1 VSKAVK
7 TGKYFVQGDE
17 AIAEGAIAAGCR
29 YYAGYPITPAS
40 EISECVAKRMP
51 EVGGVVIQME
61 DEIASIHSVG
71 GAAVAGAKA
80 MTVSAGPGISLK
92 LEGLGWGIKNEI
104 PYVVVDVQR
113 AGPSN
118 GVATRVGQGDLY
130 TVKYGSAGGNN
141 SIIAL
146 SPWSTQEAF
155 DLVIECFN
163 LAEIFRTPVFLLT
176 DETIGHTREL
186 LVIPEERELHIVERV
201 KPTVPPEEF
210 HMYPFDTPNV
220 INYPFPN
227 IGEGYGICVSPYT
240 HTSRGYATTSEKDQD
255 RMATRLVKKI
265 TDNLQVLTRVH
276 EEMMEDAEIAIVAYG
291 GDSRPALEAAR
302 RAREAGIK
310 MGFLRPII
318 LWPFPDEAIF
328 KVASK
333 VTKILVVELNRDGQ
347 LAREVARAS
356 KGQAEVYHLGS
367 GGVEPHLPDVVYG
380 EIKKLVEQSPT

>member
-1 VSKAVK
+1 MSKAVK

-40 EISECVAKRMP
+40 EISECVARRMP

-61 DEIASIHSVG
+61 DELASIHSIG
-71 GAAVAGAKA
+71 GASVAGAKA
-80 MTVSAGPGISLK
+80 MTVSSGPGISLK

-163 LAEIFRTPVFLLT
+163 LSEIFRTPVFLLT
-176 DETIGHTREL
+176 DETVGHTREL
-186 LVIPEERELHIVERV
+186 LVIPEERELHVVERV

-210 HMYPFDTPNV
+210 HMYPFDTPGV

-240 HTSRGYATTSEKDQD
+240 HTSRGYATTSERDQD
-255 RMATRLVKKI
+255 RMATRFVKKV
-265 TDNLQVLTRVH
+265 TDNLHLLTKVQ
-276 EEMMEDAEIAIVAYG
+276 EEMMEDAEFAIIAYG

-302 RAREAGIK
+302 RAREAGIR

-318 LWPFPDEAIF
+318 LWPFPDEPIF

-333 VTKILVVELNRDGQ
+333 VKKILVVELNRDGQ

-380 EIKKLVEQSPT
+380 EIEKLVE

>member
-1 VSKAVK
+1 MSKAVK
-7 TGKYFVQGDE
+7 TGRYFVQGDE

-40 EISECVAKRMP
+40 EISECVARRMP

-61 DEIASIHSVG
+61 DELASIHSVG
-71 GAAVAGAKA
+71 GASVAGAKA
-80 MTVSAGPGISLK
+80 MTVSSGPGISLK

-176 DETIGHTREL
+176 DETVGHTREL
-186 LVIPEERELHIVERV
+186 LVIPEESELNVVERV

-210 HMYPFDTPNV
+210 HMYPFDTPGV
-220 INYPFPN
+220 INHPFPN

-240 HTSRGYATTSEKDQD
+240 HTSRGYATTSERDQD

-265 TDNLQVLTRVH
+265 TENLHLLTKVH
-276 EEMMEDAEIAIVAYG
+276 EEMMEDAEFAIMAYG

-318 LWPFPDEAIF
+318 MWPFPDEPIF

-380 EIKKLVEQSPT
+380 EIKKLVE

>member
-1 VSKAVK
+1 MSKAIK
-7 TGKYFVQGDE
+7 TGRYFVQGDE
-17 AIAEGAIAAGCR
+17 AIAEGAMAAGCR

-40 EISECVAKRMP
+40 EISECVARRMP

-61 DEIASIHSVG
+61 DELASIHSVG
-71 GAAVAGAKA
+71 GASVAGAKA
-80 MTVSAGPGISLK
+80 MTVSSGPGISLK

-176 DETIGHTREL
+176 DETVGHTREL
-186 LVIPEERELHIVERV
+186 LVIPEERELHVVERV

-210 HMYPFDTPNV
+210 HMYPFDTPGV

-240 HTSRGYATTSEKDQD
+240 HTSRGYATTSERDQD
-255 RMATRLVKKI
+255 RMAIRLVKKI
-265 TDNLQVLTRVH
+265 TDNLHLLTKVQ
-276 EEMMEDAEIAIVAYG
+276 EEMMEDAEFAIMAYG

-302 RAREAGIK
+302 RAREAGIR

-318 LWPFPDEAIF
+318 LWPFPDEPIF

-333 VTKILVVELNRDGQ
+333 VKKILVVELNRDGQ

-367 GGVEPHLPDVVYG
+367 GGVEPHLPDVVYQ
-380 EIKKLVEQSPT
+380 EIKKLVE

>member
-1 VSKAVK
+1 MSKAVM

-29 YYAGYPITPAS
+29 YFAGYPITPAS
-40 EISECVAKRMP
+40 EISEVIAKRLP
-51 EVGGVVIQME
+51 EVGGVVMQME
-61 DEIASIHSVG
+61 DELASIHSVG
-71 GAAVAGAKA
+71 GASVAGMKA

-92 LEGLGWGIKNEI
+92 LEGLGWGVKNEI

-118 GVATRVGQGDLY
+118 GVATRVGQGDFY

-146 SPWSTQEAF
+146 SPMSTQEAF
-155 DLVIECFN
+155 DLTIECFN

-176 DETIGHTREL
+176 DETVGHTREL
-186 LVIPEERELHIVERV
+186 MVIPEESDLNLVERK

-210 HMYPFDTPNV
+210 LMYPFDTPGV

-240 HTSRGYATTSEKDQD
+240 HTSRGYATTTEHDQD
-255 RMATRLVKKI
+255 RMAQRLVRKVTENI
-265 TDNLQVLTRVH
+265 HLLNQIE
-276 EEMMEDAEIAIVAYG
+276 EEMMEDAEYGIVAYG
-291 GDSRPALEAAR
+291 CESRPGMAATKK
-302 RAREAGIK
+302 AREHGIK
-310 MGFLRPII
+310 VGFLRPII
-318 LWPFPDEAIF
+318 VWPFPDEVVYKMAC
-328 KVASK
+328 KVK
-333 VTKILVVELNRDGQ
+333 KILVPELNRDGQ
-347 LAREVARAS
+347 FAREVARAA

-367 GGVEPHLPDVVYG
+367 GGVEPHLPDHIYG
-380 EIKKLVEQSPT
+380 ELKELVT

>member
-1 VSKAVK
+1 MSKAVK
-7 TGKYFVQGDE
+7 TGRYFVQGDE

-40 EISECVAKRMP
+40 EISECVARRMP

-61 DEIASIHSVG
+61 DELASIHSVG
-71 GAAVAGAKA
+71 GASVAGAKA
-80 MTVSAGPGISLK
+80 MTVSSGPGISLK

-176 DETIGHTREL
+176 DETVGHTREL
-186 LVIPEERELHIVERV
+186 LVIPEERELHVVERV

-210 HMYPFDTPNV
+210 HMYPFDTPGI

-240 HTSRGYATTSEKDQD
+240 HTSRGYATTSERDQD
-255 RMATRLVKKI
+255 RMVTRFVKKI
-265 TDNLQVLTRVH
+265 TDNLHLLTKVQ
-276 EEMMEDAEIAIVAYG
+276 EEMMEDAEFAIMAYG
-291 GDSRPALEAAR
+291 GDSRPALEAAK

-318 LWPFPDEAIF
+318 LWPFPDEPIF

-347 LAREVARAS
+347 LSREVARAS

-380 EIKKLVEQSPT
+380 EIKKLVE